1 MIRAN
6 DRLLSSVQSTTAS
19 YHVIINATDACGL
32 QTDNSARLIVN
43 AISPAASASAGDAM
57 PTFTATVYSFS
68 ISHLATPG
76 HVIGYLNLSSGML
89 ATGHYKMRRRS
100 GSADEIAIGQF

>member
-1 MIRAN
+1 
-6 DRLLSSVQSTTAS
+6 
-19 YHVIINATDACGL
+19 
-32 QTDNSARLIVN
+32 
-43 AISPAASASAGDAM
+43 M

-89 ATGHYKMRRRS
+89 APGHDKMRRRS